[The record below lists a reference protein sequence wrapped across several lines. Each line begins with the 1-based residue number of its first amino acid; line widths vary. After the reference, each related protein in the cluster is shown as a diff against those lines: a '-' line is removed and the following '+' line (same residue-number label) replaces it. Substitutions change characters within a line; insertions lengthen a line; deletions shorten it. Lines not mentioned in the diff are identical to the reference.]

1 MPSVFLIGLQYQNL
15 ELKKIG
21 HENSI
26 VSRGRNLYFIG
37 KIMGNLMIFALLY
50 KRVLEL
56 YYVISN
62 RIYFLP
68 QMIGSFSTKA
78 SYMLCDWSSSVQ
90 EWLNIVTMASG
101 YGGMWVPS
109 KVGVG

>member
-1 MPSVFLIGLQYQNL
+1 MPSVFLKELQYQNL
-15 ELKKIG
+15 EFGKIG

-37 KIMGNLMIFALLY
+37 KIMDNSMILALLY
-50 KRVLEL
+50 KRVWGL

-62 RIYFLP
+62 RIFFLP

-78 SYMLCDWSSSVQ
+78 SYILWDWSLSVQ
-90 EWLNIVTMASG
+90 
-101 YGGMWVPS
+101 
-109 KVGVG
+109 

>member
-1 MPSVFLIGLQYQNL
+1 MPSVFLKELQYQNL
-15 ELKKIG
+15 EGKKIG

-37 KIMGNLMIFALLY
+37 KIMDNSMIFALLY
-50 KRVLEL
+50 KRVLEH

-68 QMIGSFSTKA
+68 QMIGSFSTKV
-78 SYMLCDWSSSVQ
+78 SYILWDWSLSV
-90 EWLNIVTMASG
+90 
-101 YGGMWVPS
+101 P
-109 KVGVG
+109 